1 MSIED
6 SIMPHQVETIDYGL
20 KNPYFI
26 MALPPGLGKTLTA
39 TEIVRRLALRAKR
52 DVTTLYICPASVKLN
67 IKDEILKWYPHAK
80 ISCFMSKK
88 DLYDL
93 WDTDYAIINYEMI
106 KEAEFLF
113 KWADILIVDECFHPH
128 TEVDTP
134 MGTKRIEDIEVGDE
148 ILNCM
153 GIDRVVG
160 VSKKLVSDPL
170 YIKFNNVK
178 IICSKNHPFLTRRG
192 WVMASDLTSED
203 YLVSTNKAMC
213 VLQSTSSEDPQD
225 SILRSVLLCEVENEA
240 ARSKGENTYSRGKR
254 ESCCKE
260 ERYKVTREFGENEE
274 EQSYEL
280 PHSLGENERDIEK
293 DRSSALYKRWKWD
306 RPYNY
311 RANYFRQFTR
321 HILERGSN
329 YWSKTRKWLSL
340 QLQNRPWVS
349 LFKVRYR
356 NRWLFSWI
364 EAKERTR
371 HKEGTISNRHGVDYF
386 KIQELGSAPEF
397 GGSYFYDLEIERHPS
412 FSIARTLVHNCH
424 LAKNPEAKRSDLL
437 HQFIFEYEIKRVML
451 LTGTPMANNV
461 ADFYSLIAI
470 CYYSPRFNDPE
481 FLKKFP
487 TYIDFAEH
495 FCNRVEFY
503 SDYGMKVKYEGV
515 KNVKELKSYLK
526 DIYISFDADKVLK
539 IEKGITKHIQV
550 KELDN
555 PKILE
560 DFQKFVTSDVGQTIS
575 SKAKKEAALAMAD
588 ATIEYVNLL
597 LKTGVDKVVV
607 FSDHIDAA
615 LKIAQAFNTKAMTSL
630 MTNNQDRRD
639 LVKEFQEG
647 EQRVIVGTSVMGTSW
662 TLTRSNNLVVNDFP
676 WRPGDLD
683 QLLRRI
689 RRVCQKRTPFY
700 HFMHGSFQSKYILNL
715 LEEKM
720 EAINK
725 VLN

>member
-67 IKDEILKWYPHAK
+67 IKDEILKWYPDAK

-88 DLYDL
+88 DLYYL

-113 KWADILIVDECFHPH
+113 KWADILVVDE
-128 TEVDTP
+128 
-134 MGTKRIEDIEVGDE
+134 
-148 ILNCM
+148 
-153 GIDRVVG
+153 
-160 VSKKLVSDPL
+160 
-170 YIKFNNVK
+170 
-178 IICSKNHPFLTRRG
+178 
-192 WVMASDLTSED
+192 A
-203 YLVSTNKAMC
+203 
-213 VLQSTSSEDPQD
+213 
-225 SILRSVLLCEVENEA
+225 
-240 ARSKGENTYSRGKR
+240 
-254 ESCCKE
+254 
-260 ERYKVTREFGENEE
+260 
-274 EQSYEL
+274 
-280 PHSLGENERDIEK
+280 
-293 DRSSALYKRWKWD
+293 
-306 RPYNY
+306 
-311 RANYFRQFTR
+311 
-321 HILERGSN
+321 
-329 YWSKTRKWLSL
+329 
-340 QLQNRPWVS
+340 
-349 LFKVRYR
+349 
-356 NRWLFSWI
+356 
-364 EAKERTR
+364 
-371 HKEGTISNRHGVDYF
+371 
-386 KIQELGSAPEF
+386 
-397 GGSYFYDLEIERHPS
+397 
-412 FSIARTLVHNCH
+412 H

-461 ADFYSLIAI
+461 SDFYSLIAI

-615 LKIAQAFNTKAMTSL
+615 LKIAQAFDTKAMTSL